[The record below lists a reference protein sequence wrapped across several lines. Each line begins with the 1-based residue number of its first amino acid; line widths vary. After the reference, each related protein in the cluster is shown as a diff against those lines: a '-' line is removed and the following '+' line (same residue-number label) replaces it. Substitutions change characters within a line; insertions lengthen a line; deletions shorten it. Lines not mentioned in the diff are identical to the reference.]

1 MFLRWGT
8 LTPIF
13 LQTPSQTLKDIVFV
27 RGLLRWNHHGQN
39 ESGYQPVGDRARG
52 RDRCV
57 AASDALDNNEDVN
70 LPIDDLDE
78 DVLELAAAL
87 MIQKVSEIEGDG
99 TRVPYNQFPKSQDWF
114 STSLQQPDRWFRSNH
129 RMSWN
134 MFDRLVFILT
144 PNAVFHSPKKKQWH
158 VKYQLVT
165 FLIRYG

>member
-1 MFLRWGT
+1 MEEAE
-8 LTPIF
+8 
-13 LQTPSQTLKDIVFV
+13 
-27 RGLLRWNHHGQN
+27 LLLI
-39 ESGYQPVGDRARG
+39 A
-52 RDRCV
+52 CALV

-99 TRVPYNQFPKSQDWF
+99 TRGPYNQFPKSQDWF

-158 VKYQLVT
+158 FMDLYIDDFTSEGTPTTVGSAHYYNSRSSISST
-165 FLIRYG
+165 AP